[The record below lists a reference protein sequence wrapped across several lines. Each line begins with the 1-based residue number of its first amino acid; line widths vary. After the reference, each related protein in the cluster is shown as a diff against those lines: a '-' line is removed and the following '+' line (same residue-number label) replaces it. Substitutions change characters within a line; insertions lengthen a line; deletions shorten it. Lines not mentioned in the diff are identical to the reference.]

1 MRIRD
6 WISDVCSSDLLADSP
21 YKWEPLFDGLVMV
34 ACAFDDW
41 AMIVQFA
48 YRWFALG
55 GGKGRPVTLLADN
68 SDRLIPLASADDY
81 LRQHGD
87 ADAGS
92 KARRWIHKIG
102 SASCRE
108 SGFKSV

>member
-1 MRIRD
+1 MTE
-6 WISDVCSSDLLADSP
+6 VDLLADSP

-68 SDRLIPLASADDY
+68 SDRLIPLRSEEHTSELQSLMRISYAVFC
-81 LRQHGD
+81 LKKKKKIHIQTRQQHTTNL
-87 ADAGS
+87 
-92 KARRWIHKIG
+92 IQ
-102 SASCRE
+102 
-108 SGFKSV
+108 

>member
-1 MRIRD
+1 MTE
-6 WISDVCSSDLLADSP
+6 VDLLADSP

-92 KARRWIHKIG
+92 KARRWKTEEHTSELQALQRIS
-102 SASCRE
+102 SAV
-108 SGFKSV
+108 F